1 MECPFMYNTEKRYP
15 NAKYILINGW
25 YGSESDKILDDH
37 RWCIGVYNN
46 FYEAL
51 GHAYNHLSMIIDG
64 WPDGLLKRDLPMFT
78 PLEDD
83 AGWTMTYHDYN
94 PDAPDTSYEYY
105 DILILTSEGGNQ

>member
-1 MECPFMYNTEKRYP
+1 MECPFIYNTEKLYP

-25 YGSESDKILDDH
+25 YSSESDKIHDDDH

-51 GHAYNHLSMIIDG
+51 GHAYNHLSMIIDS
-64 WPDGLLKRDLPMFT
+64 WTDGSLKRDLPMFT

-83 AGWTMTYHDYN
+83 AGWMMTIQMLQIHLM
-94 PDAPDTSYEYY
+94 S
-105 DILILTSEGGNQ
+105 IMIFLF